1 MILFQKARR
10 SLKLTLQLFG
20 VAVCVGFVSILA
32 YAATLAA
39 TGNFH
44 TVAPEEVYRA
54 AQPSPAAITD
64 YQREHGLRSII
75 NLRGENRGAAWY
87 DNEIATARRLGIQH
101 IDFKMSARRGITKE
115 EAWRLIKVMEQAPKP
130 LLIHCE
136 SGADRTGLAS
146 ALYLAAIKH
155 ADEATAERQLSI
167 RYGHIASPSAKG
179 WGMTVA
185 FEDMEPSLGYQDS

>member
-1 MILFQKARR
+1 MRR
-10 SLKLTLQLFG
+10 FRLYPRLCRDSGRHRQFPHRG
-20 VAVCVGFVSILA
+20 AGRSVSRG
-32 YAATLAA
+32 ATL
-39 TGNFH
+39 
-44 TVAPEEVYRA
+44 
-54 AQPSPAAITD
+54 PAAITD

>member
-1 MILFQKARR
+1 MILFHKARR
-10 SLKLTLQLFG
+10 HLKLAVQIVSVVLG
-20 VAVCVGFVSILA
+20 VGVLSVLTYAV
-32 YAATLAA
+32 TLAA

-44 TVAPEEVYRA
+44 TVAPGEVYRA
-54 AQPSPAAITD
+54 AQPSAAAITN
-64 YQREHGLRSII
+64 YQREHGVRTII

-115 EAWRLIKVMEQAPKP
+115 EAWRLIQVMERAPKP

-136 SGADRTGLAS
+136 SGADRSGLAS
-146 ALYLAAIKH
+146 ALYLAAIKRTG
-155 ADEATAERQLSI
+155 EKIAERQLSI

-179 WGMTVA
+179 WGMTVT
-185 FEDMEPSLGYQDS
+185 FEDMEPSLGYPES

>member
-1 MILFQKARR
+1 MILFHKAGRGV
-10 SLKLTLQLFG
+10 KLTLRLIG
-20 VAVCVGFVSILA
+20 VVIGVGLLSVLT
-32 YAATLAA
+32 YAGTLAA

-44 TVAPEEVYRA
+44 AVAPGEVYRS

-64 YQREHGLRSII
+64 YQREHGVRTII
-75 NLRGENRGAAWY
+75 NLRGENPGAAWY
-87 DNEIATARRLGIQH
+87 DSEVATARRLGIQH

-115 EAWRLIKVMEQAPKP
+115 EAWRLIQVMEQAPKP

-146 ALYLAAIKH
+146 ALYLAAIKRTG
-155 ADEATAERQLSI
+155 EEIAERQLSI

-179 WGMTVA
+179 WGMTVT
-185 FEDMEPSLGYQDS
+185 FEDMEPSLGYSES